1 MIQPQA
7 LAVLDQ
13 VRRAVVGKDAVV
25 CKALMA
31 ILAKGHILLEDN
43 PGLGKTTLALAFS
56 KAMSLSYRR
65 VQFTP
70 EIMPADVVGFTM
82 YDQRTGQFQYR
93 PGAALCNLF
102 LADELNR
109 TSAKTQSA
117 LLEAMEEGQVTVDG
131 VSHKLPVPYT
141 VIATQNPVGSAGTQ
155 LLPESQLDRF
165 MVRLSLGYPS
175 LEQEVEILRQ
185 TEGERPVDGLQ
196 PVVSLADV
204 ADMQRQV
211 GRVHVAD
218 DIYRYVAQLCAATRE
233 HALVRL
239 GASPRAGGA
248 WCASAGPLPGWPAGT
263 SSSPGTCS
271 CCFSTCWST
280 GSPWTPRPAWGTRTP
295 TPCWPR
301 SSRPWPPP
309 GWCGKGGGRG
319 HAAQQALLRAG
330 AAGHGPVFPM
340 L

>member
-1 MIQPQA
+1 
-7 LAVLDQ
+7 
-13 VRRAVVGKDAVV
+13 
-25 CKALMA
+25 
-31 ILAKGHILLEDN
+31 
-43 PGLGKTTLALAFS
+43 
-56 KAMSLSYRR
+56 MSLSYRR

-248 WCASAGPLPGWPAGT
+248 LVRICRASAWMAGRDFVIPGDVQLLFFDVLEHRITLDPQARLGDKDAHAVLAEVLKT
-263 SSSPGTCS
+263 VAA
-271 CCFSTCWST
+271 
-280 GSPWTPRPAWGTRTP
+280 PRLVR
-295 TPCWPR
+295 
-301 SSRPWPPP
+301 
-309 GWCGKGGGRG
+309 
-319 HAAQQALLRAG
+319 
-330 AAGHGPVFPM
+330 
-340 L
+340 